1 MRIIERDIDVCVC
14 TDICIC
20 RYIFT
25 GYARRH
31 GYVTISMYVTVKHL
45 TKSMVLPA
53 DITFKRNPKR
63 KTLLPEALGI

>member
-31 GYVTISMYVTVKHL
+31 GYVTIVKHL

-53 DITFKRNPKR
+53 DIAFKRNPKR